1 MGRFSPTKGDYATVI
16 LLHFV
21 SMVQNYVCVQGR
33 EMSRAAF
40 CCFSL
45 HFLAFLA
52 GFWQA
57 KLAFSGARVH
67 YNTLICVK
75 PRRLPA

>member
-52 GFWQA
+52 GFWKA
-57 KLAFSGARVH
+57 
-67 YNTLICVK
+67 
-75 PRRLPA
+75 